1 MAANLKSRLVAL
13 EQAHGAS
20 LEIVRVSYILDM
32 DGELNAG
39 QLAQINEAKA
49 QGRRVVFPS
58 GYILC
63 PAQAE
68 SMEAWAA
75 QVAADKAAMDEA
87 DKAAYGD

>member
-1 MAANLKSRLVAL
+1 MAANLKSRITSL
-13 EQAHGAS
+13 EQARGAS
-20 LEIVRVSYILDM
+20 LETLWIYIRYSD
-32 DGELNAG
+32 DAANVE
-39 QLAQINEAKA
+39 QLAQISEAKA
-49 QGRRVVFPS
+49 QGRRVAFSP

-68 SMEAWAA
+68 SEEEWAA